1 MRCFAGAGSVDPDER
16 VNDYISVRQYSA
28 KSQPIIIP
36 PEVRSRASLLQP
48 LRFDLLHIID

>member
-28 KSQPIIIP
+28 KSHPIIIP